1 MIRPLQQV
9 WRDQRG
15 NSFVEMA
22 LIAPVLATLLVG
34 TVDIS
39 RAVSMKVQMEQ
50 SAQRA
55 IELAQVSSYSTASA
69 MKTAIQNEATTA
81 AGTGSSATAAA
92 WAECNHSSTQV
103 DYDTGTCSTGQNYAR
118 YVSVTVQN
126 SFTPMFGT
134 SLFPGAN
141 ADGTVTVTG
150 YAVLRM
156 Q

>member
-1 MIRPLQQV
+1 MIRYVRNLR
-9 WRDQRG
+9 RDQRG

-22 LIAPVLATLLVG
+22 FIAPVLATVLVG
-34 TVDIS
+34 TIDIS
-39 RAVSMKVQMEQ
+39 DAVSMKVKTEQ
-50 SAQRA
+50 AAQRA
-55 IELAQVSSYSTASA
+55 IELAQTASYSSASTMTTALQ
-69 MKTAIQNEATTA
+69 TEATNA
-81 AGTGSSATAAA
+81 AGTGSSATATA
-92 WAECNHSSTQV
+92 WAECNHGTHV
-103 DYDTGTCSTGQNYAR
+103 DYDTGTCSTGQSYAR

-141 ADGTVTVTG
+141 SDGTVTVKG